1 MIWSFV
7 HRLPRLTLIKKAI
20 YASNDIIAVIILFL
34 NATLCLFSSS
44 VFIYYT
50 EECGTLAWVCSRL
63 SRASLVGSGE
73 ERMRREWKLRGLRV
87 CLLSWLTSLKLR
99 LQEWLISLR
108 VFKLRR
114 IGCRQ
119 GTIVLGKALH
129 TISVLLK
136 DWKGMIVLN
145 GLPKAVLVKCK
156 LRLVLN
162 LLSTLGISPYKL
174 WGISDPHLKS
184 WHLPKLLC

>member
-7 HRLPRLTLIKKAI
+7 HWLPRLTLIKKAV

-34 NATLCLFSSS
+34 NATLYLFSRS
-44 VFIYYT
+44 VLIYDT
-50 EECGTLAWVCSRL
+50 EECGTLAWVGNSL
-63 SRASLVGSGE
+63 SWASLVDSRE

-87 CLLSWLTSLKLR
+87 GLLSGLTSLNAR

-119 GTIVLGKALH
+119 GTIVLCKAVH
-129 TISVLLK
+129 TIEVLLK
-136 DWKGMIVLN
+136 DWNGMIVLN
-145 GLPKAVLVKCK
+145 GLPIA
-156 LRLVLN
+156 
-162 LLSTLGISPYKL
+162 IL
-174 WGISDPHLKS
+174 W
-184 WHLPKLLC
+184 